1 MKSRNR
7 PESPTARR
15 LDARALRYSASVKY
29 DSSLYAFD
37 IAASIA
43 HARMLGKQ
51 GIIASDDAKAIIKG
65 LQEIERE
72 IEREEFQWRDELE
85 DLHLNIEAA
94 LREKI
99 GPAAGRLHTARSRN
113 DQVAT
118 DMRLFVRTVSF
129 AAVDGLRGLQAAV
142 LDLAET
148 HLGTL
153 MPGYTHLQR
162 AQPVLLAHHLL
173 AYFEMFE
180 RDIQR
185 FATTAERAD
194 VLPLGSGAL
203 AGVPYP
209 IDREVVAEELGFS
222 SLSANSIDAVSD
234 RDFVIDFHASAAIL
248 MTHISRL
255 AEEIILWS
263 SEEFGFLRLP
273 PKFATGS
280 SIMPQKSNPDIAEL
294 ARARSG
300 RAIGNLVSV
309 LAVMKGLPLSYN
321 RDLQEDKQPLFDT
334 VSNVMS
340 TLEVLTAMVPSLQFD
355 KDRME
360 AAASAGYLLA
370 TDLADHLVGKG
381 LPFRDAHQSVMA
393 LVEYA
398 QSRDQPLAS
407 MTLDEYRRFS
417 PLFDEAVLRLD
428 ARSSVASRD
437 VAGGTAPGRVRDALK
452 QARRI
457 LEEEWPARSS

>member
-65 LQEIERE
+65 LQEIEGE

-129 AAVDGLRGLQAAV
+129 AAVEGVRGLQAAV

-203 AGVPYP
+203 AGVPHP

-340 TLEVLTAMVPSLQFD
+340 TLEVLTAM
-355 KDRME
+355 
-360 AAASAGYLLA
+360 
-370 TDLADHLVGKG
+370 
-381 LPFRDAHQSVMA
+381 
-393 LVEYA
+393 
-398 QSRDQPLAS
+398 
-407 MTLDEYRRFS
+407 
-417 PLFDEAVLRLD
+417 
-428 ARSSVASRD
+428 
-437 VAGGTAPGRVRDALK
+437 
-452 QARRI
+452 
-457 LEEEWPARSS
+457 